1 MGKLAKIVSISLPD
15 RGQVSQV
22 QLMELILKKVY
33 ETRAITPDLI
43 CLPEEVLLLCTD
55 SQNPDKLSNNR
66 KLLQQLQQA
75 AKELHC
81 NILCSLEEEAEQ
93 YPGMSYN
100 TSFAINR
107 DGEIVERYRKRHITY
122 RAFASNGLPGERLVV
137 CDLDI
142 GRVGMM
148 TCFDIGWRDD
158 WRVLKEMGTELI
170 YWPSAYDGGFLL
182 NAYAAVHSY
191 YVVSSAWNKRS
202 RIIDSLGNTVAESSG
217 WDGMAVATIHLG
229 TEIFHFDKQTDAVG
243 RIRAALGD
251 QVILKVQDNDNMFT
265 VASLS
270 PDWPMERIKETFGLK
285 SYVDYHNE
293 CTVDNE
299 NALAEYPER

>member
-1 MGKLAKIVSISLPD
+1 MGKLAKIVSISFPD
-15 RGQVSQV
+15 RGSITQV
-22 QLMELILKKVY
+22 QLMELIMKRVY
-33 ETRAITPDLI
+33 ETRELNPDLI
-43 CLPEEVLLLCTD
+43 CLPEEALLLCTD
-55 SQNPDKLSNNR
+55 SGNPDKLSNNS
-66 KLLQQLQQA
+66 KLLEQLQEA
-75 AKELHC
+75 AKALHC
-81 NILCSLEEEAEQ
+81 NILCSLEEAAEY
-93 YPGMSYN
+93 YPGKSYN

-107 DGEIVERYRKRHITY
+107 EGKMIGKYRKRHITY
-122 RAFASNGLPGERLVV
+122 RAFASNGLPGENLVV

-158 WRVLKEMGTELI
+158 WRVLKEMGAELI

-202 RIIDSLGNTVAESSG
+202 RIIDPLGNTLAESSG
-217 WDGMAVATIHLG
+217 WDGMAVATVHLG

-251 QVILKVQDNDNMFT
+251 KVLLTVQDNDNMFT

-270 PDWPMERIKETFGLK
+270 PEWPMERIKEVFGLK
-285 SYVDYHNE
+285 SYTDYHNE

-299 NALAEYPER
+299 NALKKYPER